1 MSVKNQLI
9 ITMVITAILVAASVL
24 VSNIILFSG
33 FVDSN
38 FENSLE
44 RATLEILNEISVL
57 ESNVAQLAAIYF
69 ANDPT
74 LISAIEDENENEL
87 LHRTE
92 ELFIETGIEL
102 FTVTDSR
109 GRVIAQPHSPD
120 FAGFYLTAMRSVR
133 HALMGGVTVT
143 TVEGGSAANLMVSA
157 SSPIVGAQNEVIG
170 AVLVGFRLDT
180 DEFVDRHKHITGT
193 EVAFF
198 RGAESVA
205 ATLMNED
212 GSRAIGMI
220 AFEDTCQ
227 TVILSGESYIGEM
240 TLLGQ
245 RMIVKFS
252 PILDVY
258 GNVVA
263 TLFVGHYLTE
273 KASVVQSFIVTGILL
288 TAFFLGL
295 SILIISFISIKIA
308 NPISK
313 RLDQLH
319 IDSLTG
325 VYNRRYFD
333 EKLKQMVAALPRSGD
348 LLSLAMIDI
357 DFFKKY
363 NDTYGHGEGDECL
376 KIVAKALTKSVMR
389 DNDFVA
395 RYGGEEFVAVFPNT
409 DEDGAHVVAKRLI
422 ECIRECNIPHKES
435 EVADHVTISLGIATA
450 QVNHAKSGEALV
462 KCADEQL
469 YKSKLNG
476 RNQYTHSNVDKIPP
490 KT

>member
-1 MSVKNQLI
+1 
-9 ITMVITAILVAASVL
+9 
-24 VSNIILFSG
+24 
-33 FVDSN
+33 
-38 FENSLE
+38 
-44 RATLEILNEISVL
+44 
-57 ESNVAQLAAIYF
+57 
-69 ANDPT
+69 
-74 LISAIEDENENEL
+74 
-87 LHRTE
+87 
-92 ELFIETGIEL
+92 
-102 FTVTDSR
+102 
-109 GRVIAQPHSPD
+109 
-120 FAGFYLTAMRSVR
+120 
-133 HALMGGVTVT
+133 MGGVTVT

-157 SSPIVGAQNEVIG
+157 SSPIFSAQSEVIG

-180 DEFVDRHKHITGT
+180 DEFVDRHRNITGT

-205 ATLMNED
+205 ATLLNED
-212 GSRAIGMI
+212 GTRAIGMI
-220 AFEDTCQ
+220 ESEDAYHTI
-227 TVILSGESYIGEM
+227 ILSGESYIGEM

-245 RMIVKFS
+245 SMIVKFS

-273 KASVVQSFIVTGILL
+273 KASVVQSFIVTGIFL

-333 EKLKQMVAALPRSGD
+333 EKLKQMVAAFPRSGD

-376 KIVAKALTKSVMR
+376 KIVAKALTKAVMR

-409 DEDGAHVVAKRLI
+409 DEEGAHVVAKRLI
-422 ECIRECNIPHKES
+422 ESIRECNIPHREN
-435 EVADHVTISLGIATA
+435 EVADYVTISLGIATA
-450 QVNHAKSGEALV
+450 KVDHAKIGEALV

-469 YKSKLNG
+469 YKSKQNG
-476 RNQYTHSNVDKIPP
+476 RNQYTHSNVSRTLP
-490 KT
+490 KS

>member
-1 MSVKNQLI
+1 MSVKNQMI
-9 ITMVITAILVAASVL
+9 FTMVITAILVAASVL
-24 VSNIILFSG
+24 VSNVILFSR

-57 ESNVAQLAAIYF
+57 ESNVTQLAAIYL

-74 LISAIEDENENEL
+74 LIRAIEDGNDSVL
-87 LHRTE
+87 LSRTE
-92 ELFIETGIEL
+92 ELYIETGIEL

-133 HALMGGVTVT
+133 HALMGGVTVA

-157 SSPIVGAQNEVIG
+157 SSPVFSAQNEVIG

-193 EVAFF
+193 EIVFF

-205 ATLMNED
+205 ATFVNED

-220 AFEDTCQ
+220 LSEDTHQ
-227 TVILSGESYIGEM
+227 EVILSGETFKGEIS
-240 TLLGQ
+240 LLGQ
-245 RMIVKFS
+245 SMKVKFT
-252 PILDVY
+252 PILDAY

-263 TLFVGHYLTE
+263 TLFVGHRLTE
-273 KASVVQSFIVTGILL
+273 KASVVQSFIVNGILL

-295 SILIISFISIKIA
+295 SILIISFISEKIA

-325 VYNRRYFD
+325 VYNRRFFD
-333 EKLKQMVAALPRSGD
+333 EKLKQMVESLPRSGD
-348 LLSLAMIDI
+348 PLSLAMIDI

-376 KIVAKALTKSVMR
+376 KIVAKALSKAVMR
-389 DNDFVA
+389 DSDFVA

-409 DEDGAHVVAKRLI
+409 DEDGALVVAERLI
-422 ECIRECNIPHKES
+422 ESIRNCNIPHKEN
-435 EVADHVTISLGIATA
+435 EIADCVTVSVGIATA
-450 QVNHAKSGEALV
+450 LVEHAKSGEALV

-469 YKSKLNG
+469 YKSKQNG
-476 RNQYTHSNVDKIPP
+476 RNQYTHSNVL
-490 KT
+490 